1 MKNSVKSLSSGRSFL
16 PLLRPRPLPI
26 LFVTGGGYLGYQH
39 YRINSPK
46 EDGAPPT
53 LATPTQVGTPFSLG
67 NFFRREL
74 FSFSLCVALFLS
86 PGFGQIENAFWAS
99 AKLTQVTVHIPQL
112 LSGSAATSAGNMDMD
127 MLFSFSSL
135 CSSSSSYHP
144 SPNRHRQIFSA
155 TPELNLFASDG

>member
-86 PGFGQIENAFWAS
+86 PGFIDRKRLLGLSKTNTSHSPYSSAVIWLCCHVSWEHGHGHAFFIFFFVFFFFFIS
-99 AKLTQVTVHIPQL
+99 PLPQQTQTNIQCN
-112 LSGSAATSAGNMDMD
+112 T
-127 MLFSFSSL
+127 
-135 CSSSSSYHP
+135 
-144 SPNRHRQIFSA
+144 
-155 TPELNLFASDG
+155 